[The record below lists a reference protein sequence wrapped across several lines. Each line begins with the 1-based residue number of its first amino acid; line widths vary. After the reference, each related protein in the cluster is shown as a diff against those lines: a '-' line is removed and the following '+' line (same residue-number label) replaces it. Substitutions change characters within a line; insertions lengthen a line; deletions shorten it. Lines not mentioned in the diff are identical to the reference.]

1 MHKRSSGILL
11 HITSLSGK
19 YGIGDFGKCAYEFV
33 DFLKNSNQKYWQILP
48 MGVTG
53 YGDSPYQSFS
63 AFAGNP
69 YFIDLDS
76 LVVDNFL
83 NMGDLKN
90 LKDINSISNIQYD
103 KLYIEKYKV
112 LKVAFENFK
121 LKSSIDILK
130 DFRNKN
136 SWWLE
141 NYALFMALKNKF
153 NGKSWIDWPRDYRL
167 KDKKT
172 LKLARLSLKDEIEYH
187 IFLQYLFSK
196 QWDNLKSYANSNEIK
211 IIGDIPIFVSTDSC
225 DTWENPE
232 MFEFDKKLKPKKVAG
247 CPPDAFSKY
256 GQLWG
261 NVLYNWK
268 NIESTKYSWWIKR
281 VKHCFKLF
289 DTVRIDHFRG
299 FESYWA
305 IPAEAKTAQH
315 GKWKKG
321 PGMKLFY
328 AIKKALGNCDI
339 IAEDLGFL
347 TPKVQKLLKD
357 STYPGMKILQ
367 FAFDSREESDYLPHK
382 YPKKS
387 VAYTGTHDNQTTL
400 GWYNNINSID
410 KKFCDDYLKN
420 YLNSENLNSLSIN
433 WKFIEALWS
442 SNSNLTIAPLQDFL
456 GLDDSARMNTPS
468 TLGNNWIW
476 RVDSSLLTESLEKQ
490 ISVLTKKHNRL

>member
-1 MHKRSSGILL
+1 MNERSSGILL

-76 LVVDNFL
+76 FVEMNILKDK
-83 NMGDLKN
+83 DLKT
-90 LKDINSISNIQYD
+90 LKELNSISEIQYD
-103 KLYIEKYKV
+103 KLYTERYSV
-112 LKVAFENFK
+112 LRLAFENFK
-121 LKSSIDILK
+121 SHTSFTLLKSFK
-130 DFRNKN
+130 NKN
-136 SWWLE
+136 SWWLD
-141 NYALFMALKNKF
+141 NYSLFMAIKNNF
-153 NGKSWIDWPRDYRL
+153 NGKSWLEWPREYRFRY
-167 KDKKT
+167 KKT
-172 LKLARLSLKDEIEYH
+172 LKNAKEKFKDEIDFQ
-187 IFLQYLFSK
+187 IFLQFFFYK
-196 QWDNLKSYANSNEIK
+196 QWDDLKKYANDNSIK
-211 IIGDIPIFVSTDSC
+211 IIGDIPIFVATDSA
-225 DTWENPE
+225 DTWENPK
-232 MFEFDKKLKPKKVAG
+232 MFEFDKKLQPKKVAG

-268 NIESTKYSWWIKR
+268 YIEETNFNWWIKR
-281 VKHCFKLF
+281 VKSCFKLY
-289 DTVRIDHFRG
+289 DKVRIDHFRG

-305 IPAEAKTAQH
+305 IPAKAKTAQF
-315 GKWKKG
+315 GKWEKG

-328 AIKKALGNCDI
+328 AIKKSLGDLDI

-347 TPKVQKLLKD
+347 TPKVYKLLKD
-357 STYPGMKILQ
+357 SGYPGMKILQ

-387 VAYTGTHDNQTTL
+387 VAYTGTHDNQTVA
-400 GWYNNINSID
+400 GWYKTTNKKDKDFCDKYLDNFLSSKID
-410 KKFCDDYLKN
+410 KDD
-420 YLNSENLNSLSIN
+420 SIS

-456 GLDDSARMNTPS
+456 DLDDEARINTPS
-468 TLGNNWIW
+468 TLGGNWIW
-476 RVDSSLLTESLEKQ
+476 RVDKSLLTKDLENKL
-490 ISVLTKKHNRL
+490 SVLTIKHKR